1 VDFSVMGMALF
12 DFFTDPVLR
21 APTIACMLMGLSSSL
36 IGVLVFL
43 QRRSLLGEA
52 LAHAAYPG
60 VALSGLFLSYFA
72 FNSEKLFSLSVLLG
86 ALGTVILALGLIQ
99 FLEKK
104 CAIKADSALCF
115 TLSLFFGIGVL
126 LASRLQLSHPL
137 WYKQIQVF
145 LYGQAA
151 TMTDA
156 HIVFYAL
163 LTGLVALLIFL
174 FFRPISLIH
183 FDRNLAQ
190 LAGLNPRW
198 LQFLLLFLLGLA
210 LVVGMRSVGLV
221 LISSLL
227 IAPASGARQ
236 LCRHLSTFFIV
247 AGFLGMISGFLGN
260 YLAVQIPVWL
270 NVPKLSLPTG
280 PMIALAATALCLLCL
295 FFSPGR
301 GYVVREL
308 RLVSFKMRCSQE
320 NRMKQLYKA
329 GGSLALPF
337 SWSLWRMRRKK
348 WIVPIEKGVV
358 QLTPEGEKIAAK
370 IVRLHRLWEV
380 YLVHMGQGSE
390 KVHRSAE
397 EMEHI
402 LTPETEKELGELLK
416 HPRHDPH
423 QQVIPR

>member
-1 VDFSVMGMALF
+1 MSLWS
-12 DFFTDPVLR
+12 FFTDPVLR

-60 VALSGLFLSYFA
+60 VALSGLCLAFLASQ
-72 FNSEKLFSLSVLLG
+72 SESLFSLAVLGG
-86 ALGTVILALGLIQ
+86 ALVTVFLALALIH

-104 CAIKADSALCF
+104 LSIKADSALCF
-115 TLSLFFGIGVL
+115 TLSLFFGLGVL
-126 LASRLQLSHPL
+126 LASRLQMSHPL
-137 WYKQIQVF
+137 WYKQIQLF

-156 HIVFYAL
+156 HVFFYGILTL
-163 LTGLVALLIFL
+163 LIVALLLL

-183 FDRNLAQ
+183 FDQGLAQ
-190 LAGLNPRW
+190 LSGLNAKW
-198 LQFLLLFLLGLA
+198 LNGLLLFLLGLS

-227 IAPASGARQ
+227 VAPASGARQ
-236 LCRHLSTFFIV
+236 LSAHLSTFFWV
-247 AGFLGMISGFLGN
+247 AGFFGMTSGFLGN
-260 YLAVQIPVWL
+260 YLAVEIPLWL
-270 NVPKLSLPTG
+270 HLPRLSLPTG
-280 PMIALAATALCLLCL
+280 PMIALSATFLCLAALL
-295 FFSPGR
+295 LAPQR
-301 GYVVREL
+301 GYLIREL
-308 RLVSFKMRCSQE
+308 RLLAFKVRCRQE
-320 NRMKQLYKA
+320 NLMKQFYKA
-329 GGSLALPF
+329 AGPLPLSL
-337 SWSLWRMRRKK
+337 SWNLWRMRRKK
-348 WIVPIEKGVV
+348 WIFRTEEGSFE
-358 QLTPEGEKIAAK
+358 LTKEGEKIAAK

-402 LTPETEKELGELLK
+402 LTPEVEKELGELLK
-416 HPRHDPH
+416 HPRRDPH
-423 QQVIPR
+423 QQIIPR